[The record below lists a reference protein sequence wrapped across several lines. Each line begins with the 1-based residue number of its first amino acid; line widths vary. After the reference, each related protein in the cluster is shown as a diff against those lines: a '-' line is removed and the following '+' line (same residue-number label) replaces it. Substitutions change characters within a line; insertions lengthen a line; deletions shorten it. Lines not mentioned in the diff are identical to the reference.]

1 MFDVITIGTATRDT
15 FVTSSRFRTLKDAAH
30 LRRLGFP
37 TGEAECLPLG
47 GKVEIERPIATVG
60 GGAAN
65 AAVTFARQ
73 GFKTAAVAKIG
84 RDEYGRAVVADL
96 RREHVAAL
104 TTIDPGA
111 PTASSVI
118 LLTGAG
124 PVRNRSPRGGRSR
137 AFGRAASNG
146 AGERTILNYR
156 GASEDLTLR
165 DVPFRRLKARWAYIV
180 PGRIPLSVITAFI
193 TKLKSDGTRVAM
205 NPSKYYLELGAQ
217 RLAPILKQL
226 DVVTLNREEA
236 AYLTGKKYNDLHG
249 LFRAFDELVPGFAVM
264 TDGPKGVAVSD
275 GRTIWHAGVFK
286 EKKIVDRTGS
296 GDAFGS
302 GFVAGLIRFGR
313 TPEGVEAAIRLGSA
327 NATSVVEAIGAQPG
341 IITRRAFRTERRWQS
356 FRVKQTKL
364 IS

>member
-15 FVTSSRFRTLKDAAH
+15 FVTSSKFRTLKDAAH
-30 LRRLGFP
+30 LHRLGFP

-47 GKVEIERPIATVG
+47 GKVEVERPIATVG

-124 PVRNRSPRGGRSR
+124 
-137 AFGRAASNG
+137 
-146 AGERTILNYR
+146 ERTILNYR
-156 GASEDLTLR
+156 GASEDLVLR

-180 PGRIPLSVITAFI
+180 PGRIPFPVIAAFV
-193 TKLKSDGTRVAM
+193 TKLKANGTRVAM

-341 IITRRAFRTERRWQS
+341 IITRRAFKTERRWQS
-356 FRVKQTKL
+356 FRIRQTKL
-364 IS
+364 PS